1 MNYSPLHFFLE
12 SPLLPLMPFVLFLGI
27 STILSFLGGWASL
40 ATHYRATQAATGE
53 RFRFVSGSMGS
64 RFFPVNYG
72 SCLFVSV
79 SEQGLHLSVLFPFR
93 LFSPPLFLPWSQIE
107 AVENKRYFFRDAT
120 VINIRGQWPKL
131 MLLGAVAEAVANAH
145 ARAESA

>member
-1 MNYSPLHFFLE
+1 MNYSSLHFFLE

-27 STILSFLGGWASL
+27 STILPFLGGWASL

-64 RFFPVNYG
+64 RFFTVNYG

-79 SEQGLHLSVLFPFR
+79 
-93 LFSPPLFLPWSQIE
+93 
-107 AVENKRYFFRDAT
+107 RD
-120 VINIRGQWPKL
+120 VGKI
-131 MLLGAVAEAVANAH
+131 
-145 ARAESA
+145 SAA